1 VVTTIFKTV
10 QELRDNEKITIV
22 VADQNVKSVMSIAD
36 YVYVLENGRV
46 AMSGTPDELAK
57 KEEMKEFYL
66 GVSSSGERSF
76 RVIRHWKIRRRWV

>member
-1 VVTTIFKTV
+1 
-10 QELRDNEKITIV
+10 
-22 VADQNVKSVMSIAD
+22 MSLAD

-66 GVSSSGERSF
+66 GLSSSGERSF
-76 RVIRHWKIRRRWV
+76 RVIRHWKIRRGWV